1 MWFFY
6 WNGGISYDFE
16 YTKQR
21 NVNKI
26 FNTAN
31 KLTNNQKS
39 TLTAL
44 RDMET
49 LLTYKNQ
56 SFYVQEKALMRNG
69 FLGTD

>member
-1 MWFFY
+1 M
-6 WNGGISYDFE
+6 
-16 YTKQR
+16 
-21 NVNKI
+21 NKI

-49 LLTYKNQ
+49 LLTYKSQ
-56 SFYVQEKALMRNG
+56 SFYVQEKALMRDG